1 MYFTLVDILQI
12 NAVDISID
20 LIQNI
25 AFINYQEKICKC
37 THSFFPHLLIF
48 GGKRRWLQIS
58 LHSMS
63 YSPLYN

>member
-25 AFINYQEKICKC
+25 AFINYQEKINVH
-37 THSFFPHLLIF
+37 TAFFPI
-48 GGKRRWLQIS
+48 
-58 LHSMS
+58 
-63 YSPLYN
+63 Y

>member
-25 AFINYQEKICKC
+25 AFINYQEKIRKC
-37 THSFFPHLLIF
+37 THSFFPHLLILGVKEDGF
-48 GGKRRWLQIS
+48 RFLCIQ
-58 LHSMS
+58 
-63 YSPLYN
+63 